1 MEDKSKESIL
11 KSYLSIKPINT
22 KRAVSLHSSLQ
33 KKKLDFS
40 KINNIK
46 KYPQLNT
53 ERLLEYKKRKKINI
67 KVTEYPLTSLGK
79 SSLDISK
86 KFVVPKNNLIPIS
99 YIQDINNSNNLEFK
113 TNYILKYAQNEDSFF
128 KLKKSINLIRDEK
141 KRNFEDIY
149 LKIQKSLE
157 TQSKFFF
164 DDKLFENENNNNDI
178 SFMKNMICF
187 FYDYNFNLNK
197 FCNLLVNEL
206 KNEKEQNSKLVKKM
220 YEQNLRLTSK
230 TKEYNELNEYITKYD
245 TKFSLNEKKEDKIKE
260 IKNKSLKKENAQLLS
275 IFNLEEEIKDLTE
288 LLDKNKEYYNKFK
301 ESQNLVEEKQRKND
315 QMRFAYTKELN
326 DKNIQFAIEKDKQ
339 NELIFKV
346 NDLEKLILDYKK
358 KDEQYKRH
366 IIELQAQVK
375 KLQMIIDEKIE
386 NIYMLNEEFETFY
399 REYNKEKINHQH
411 TFQALQTLENKFI
424 QEKEERELKEKE
436 EKEKEEKEK
445 DDKKNEENK
454 EENKKEENKN
464 ENKEEIKENKK
475 E

>member
-1 MEDKSKESIL
+1 M
-11 KSYLSIKPINT
+11 
-22 KRAVSLHSSLQ
+22 
-33 KKKLDFS
+33 
-40 KINNIK
+40 
-46 KYPQLNT
+46 
-53 ERLLEYKKRKKINI
+53 
-67 KVTEYPLTSLGK
+67 TEYPLTSLGK

-86 KFVVPKNNLIPIS
+86 KFVVPKNNLIQIS

-157 TQSKFFF
+157 SQSKFFF

-187 FYDYNFNLNK
+187 FYDYNFNFNK

-206 KNEKEQNSKLVKKM
+206 KNEKDQNSKLIKKM

-230 TKEYNELNEYITKYD
+230 TKEYNELKEYITKYD
-245 TKFSLNEKKEDKIKE
+245 TKFSSNEKKEDKIKE

-339 NELIFKV
+339 NELIVKV
-346 NDLEKLILDYKK
+346 NDLEKLILDYHK

-445 DDKKNEENK
+445 EDKKNEENK
-454 EENKKEENKN
+454 EEKKNEENKN

>member
-1 MEDKSKESIL
+1 M
-11 KSYLSIKPINT
+11 
-22 KRAVSLHSSLQ
+22 
-33 KKKLDFS
+33 
-40 KINNIK
+40 
-46 KYPQLNT
+46 
-53 ERLLEYKKRKKINI
+53 
-67 KVTEYPLTSLGK
+67 TEYPLTSLGK

-275 IFNLEEEIKDLTE
+275 IFKLEEEIKDLTE
-288 LLDKNKEYYNKFK
+288 LLDKNKEYYNKYK

-411 TFQALQTLENKFI
+411 TFQALQTLENKVI
-424 QEKEERELKEKE
+424 QEREERELKEKE
-436 EKEKEEKEK
+436 EKEEKEK
-445 DDKKNEENK
+445 EDKKNEENK